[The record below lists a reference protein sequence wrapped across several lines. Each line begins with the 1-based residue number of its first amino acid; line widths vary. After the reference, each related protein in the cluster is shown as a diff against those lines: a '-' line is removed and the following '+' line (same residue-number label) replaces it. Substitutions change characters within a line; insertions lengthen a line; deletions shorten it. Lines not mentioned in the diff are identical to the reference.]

1 MPHDVAARLVLGGRL
16 LEEVFGFRAGG
27 RLALLAITGGPCTGR
42 HPDIGRAA
50 GAGGLAWAA
59 VVAIIL
65 AAALCA
71 KFPGGLGAELA
82 SRLVAALGIQP
93 SERLFAT
100 VFRLAGSLVETRLAF
115 RRIALCPFGL
125 HRPLRRVVFLVFNG
139 RIIDRRVKIG
149 AGLFDQ
155 TRSELVAQHAAAHF
169 QHLAFG
175 EIAELERTVGNAD
188 QAVDLEAECA
198 EHVLDLAVLAFT
210 QAHADPDVVTLG
222 TVERRVDCAIKHA
235 IDGNAFLQ
243 LVERCLIDLAMG
255 AHAVTAQPA
264 GGRQFQHAGKTAII
278 GEQQQAFGI
287 DIEAADGQNARQF
300 ARQIVENGRAAF
312 RVGIGR
318 HQTGGLVIEPQARA
332 LGTANRHAVDFDLV
346 GQRGVDDRCI
356 QLDAVQRHAAFHD
369 HALDIAARGHTC
381 ARHDLGNALGLGAA
395 NGFRRRGG
403 LCLGRFLFALC
414 GGLAGAFRL
423 LVAANCLA
431 AVTLRLVF
439 KSHLLFACCLGCPIR
454 SKHKG

>member
-1 MPHDVAARLVLGGRL
+1 MPHDVAARLVLGRRL

-27 RLALLAITGGPCTGR
+27 RLALLAVTGGPCTGR

-50 GAGGLAWAA
+50 GAGGLAGAT
-59 VVAIIL
+59 VVALIL
-65 AAALCA
+65 AAALGG
-71 KFPGGLGAELA
+71 KFPGGLGTELA

-93 SERLFAT
+93 SKRLFTTILGLTA
-100 VFRLAGSLVETRLAF
+100 FFETRLAF
-115 RRIALCPFGL
+115 RRIALCPFGF
-125 HRPLRRVVFLVFNG
+125 HGPLRRVVFFILNG
-139 RIIDRRVKIG
+139 RIVDRRVEIG
-149 AGLFDQ
+149 AGLFDE
-155 TRSELVAQHAAAHF
+155 TRAQLVAQHAAAHF

-175 EIAELERTVGNAD
+175 QIAELERTVGNAD
-188 QAVDLEAECA
+188 QAVDLETERA

-210 QAHADPDVVTLG
+210 QAHADPDIVALG
-222 TVERRVDCAIKHA
+222 AVERGVDCAVEHA
-235 IDGNAFLQ
+235 VDGNAFLQ

-255 AHAVTAQPA
+255 AHAVAPQPA
-264 GGRQFQHAGKTAII
+264 SGRQFQHAGKTAIV

-287 DIEAADGQNARQF
+287 DIETADGEHTRQF
-300 ARQIVENGRAAF
+300 TRQIVEDGRAAF

-318 HQTGGLVIEPQARA
+318 HQTGGLVVKPQARA
-332 LGTANRHAVDFDLV
+332 LGAANRHAVDFDLV
-346 GQRGVDDRCI
+346 GQRGVHHRRI
-356 QLDAVQRHAAFHD
+356 QLDAVQRYAAFHD
-369 HALDIAARGHTC
+369 HALDIATRGDAC

-395 NGFRRRGG
+395 NGFRCRGG

-414 GGLAGAFRL
+414 GGLTGAFRL
-423 LVAANCLA
+423 PVAANCLA